1 MALVRIFNI
10 SKSIGL
16 QFRAGCYEIPAQQQA
31 LFVVTHISNIS
42 SILSNGGWCQ
52 LHQPRNFS
60 FANNV
65 GGRLIYIND
74 ELALLEKYDNN
85 FTSLEGYYVIL
96 KKEIQNLVFA
106 NWIKRM
112 LTTGGKEV
120 PAIDLPLSLKAENL
134 YEFLSNLKSS
144 KELFI
149 LKLNEGALVSRIV
162 DFSNT
167 GLTVDLLSDNEVSEM
182 KNFLFADIV
191 CFELRVQ
198 GLKQIVRNLR
208 RAL

>member
-1 MALVRIFNI
+1 M
-10 SKSIGL
+10 
-16 QFRAGCYEIPAQQQA
+16 
-31 LFVVTHISNIS
+31 TDISNIS
-42 SILSNGGWCQ
+42 TIILNGGWCQ
-52 LHQPRNFS
+52 LHQPRDFS

-74 ELALLEKYDNN
+74 ELALLEKYDDN
-85 FTSLEGYYVIL
+85 FTSLDGYYVIL

-112 LTTGGKEV
+112 LTIGGKEV
-120 PAIDLPLSLKAENL
+120 SAIDLPLSLKAENL
-134 YEFLSNLKSS
+134 YEFLYNLKSS

-149 LKLNEGALVSRIV
+149 LKLNEGVFAGRIV
-162 DFSNT
+162 EFSNN
-167 GLTVDLLSDNEVSEM
+167 GLTLDILSANGVSEK
-182 KNFLFADIV
+182 KNLLLADIV

-208 RAL
+208 RAH

>member
-1 MALVRIFNI
+1 M
-10 SKSIGL
+10 
-16 QFRAGCYEIPAQQQA
+16 
-31 LFVVTHISNIS
+31 
-42 SILSNGGWCQ
+42 
-52 LHQPRNFS
+52 HQPRNFS
-60 FANNV
+60 FAKNV

-74 ELALLEKYDNN
+74 ELALLEKYDNSFN
-85 FTSLEGYYVIL
+85 SLDGYYVIL

-120 PAIDLPLSLKAENL
+120 PGIDLPLSLKAENL
-134 YEFLSNLKSS
+134 NEFLSNLKSS

-167 GLTVDLLSDNEVSEM
+167 GLVLDVLSDNDNGVSEK
-182 KNFLFADIV
+182 KNFLFADII

-198 GLKQIVRNLR
+198 DLKQIVRNVR
-208 RAL
+208 RTP

>member
-1 MALVRIFNI
+1 M
-10 SKSIGL
+10 
-16 QFRAGCYEIPAQQQA
+16 
-31 LFVVTHISNIS
+31 TDISNIS
-42 SILSNGGWCQ
+42 TIILNGGWCQ
-52 LHQPRNFS
+52 LHQPRDFS

-85 FTSLEGYYVIL
+85 FSSLDGYYVIL
-96 KKEIQNLVFA
+96 KKGIQNLIFA

-120 PAIDLPLSLKAENL
+120 PVIDLPLSLKAENL
-134 YEFLSNLKSS
+134 NEFLSNLKSS

-149 LKLNEGALVSRIV
+149 LKLNEGAFVSRIV

-167 GLTVDLLSDNEVSEM
+167 VLTLDLLSDNGVSEK
-182 KNFLFADIV
+182 KNFLIADIV

-198 GLKQIVRNLR
+198 VIKQIVRNLR
-208 RAL
+208 RAPKTVVSIIRKGTQICHLLRGLKQIHQAAGLK

>member
-1 MALVRIFNI
+1 M
-10 SKSIGL
+10 
-16 QFRAGCYEIPAQQQA
+16 
-31 LFVVTHISNIS
+31 
-42 SILSNGGWCQ
+42 
-52 LHQPRNFS
+52 HQPRNFS
-60 FANNV
+60 FAKNV

-85 FTSLEGYYVIL
+85 FTSLDGYYVIL

-112 LTTGGKEV
+112 LTIGGKEV

-134 YEFLSNLKSS
+134 NEFLSNLKSS

-167 GLTVDLLSDNEVSEM
+167 GLTVGLLSDNGVSEKM
-182 KNFLFADIV
+182 NFLFADIV

-208 RAL
+208 RAP

>member
-1 MALVRIFNI
+1 M
-10 SKSIGL
+10 
-16 QFRAGCYEIPAQQQA
+16 
-31 LFVVTHISNIS
+31 SNIS
-42 SILSNGGWCQ
+42 SIISNGGWCQ
-52 LHQPRNFS
+52 LHQPCNFS

-65 GGRLIYIND
+65 GGRLIYFND

-85 FTSLEGYYVIL
+85 FSSLDGYYVIL

-134 YEFLSNLKSS
+134 NEFLSNLKSS

-149 LKLNEGALVSRIV
+149 LKLNEKALVSRIV

-167 GLTVDLLSDNEVSEM
+167 GLVLDVLSDNGVSEK

-198 GLKQIVRNLR
+198 GLKQIVRNVR
-208 RAL
+208 RTP

>member
-1 MALVRIFNI
+1 LWHGCQDHGPTIVQSSYVINLFLTNI
-10 SKSIGL
+10 
-16 QFRAGCYEIPAQQQA
+16 P
-31 LFVVTHISNIS
+31 NIS

-52 LHQPRNFS
+52 LHQPRDFS

-85 FTSLEGYYVIL
+85 FTSLDGYYVIL
-96 KKEIQNLVFA
+96 KKEIENLVFA

-112 LTTGGKEV
+112 LTIGGKEV

-134 YEFLSNLKSS
+134 NEFLSNLKSS

-149 LKLNEGALVSRIV
+149 LKLNEGAFVSRIV

-167 GLTVDLLSDNEVSEM
+167 GLTLDVLSDNRVSEK
-182 KNFLFADIV
+182 KNFLFADII

-198 GLKQIVRNLR
+198 GLKQIVRNVR
-208 RAL
+208 RNP

>member
-1 MALVRIFNI
+1 M
-10 SKSIGL
+10 
-16 QFRAGCYEIPAQQQA
+16 
-31 LFVVTHISNIS
+31 
-42 SILSNGGWCQ
+42 SNGGWCQ